1 MSQPQT
7 TGRESKN
14 GRGTPDSGPG
24 AQLGDRMAVTSD
36 LIRLI
41 WQHKLW
47 WVIPLVLATIVLGVL
62 LVLESTPVGPLLY
75 PVF

>member
-1 MSQPQT
+1 
-7 TGRESKN
+7 
-14 GRGTPDSGPG
+14 
-24 AQLGDRMAVTSD
+24 VTSD
-36 LIRLI
+36 LVRLI

-47 WVIPLVLATIVLGVL
+47 WVIPLLLALVVLGLL